1 MEDYLSYPI
10 ITGTD
15 VTYSQSV
22 DFPSVTIC
30 NLNRIN
36 CHNAFQVV
44 FAIALLKYFHS
55 QAAYE
60 FGNKLA
66 TSTELSNDERTE
78 LVEIMDIINK

>member
-44 FAIALLKYFHS
+44 FATCVNLPS
-55 QAAYE
+55 QAAY
-60 FGNKLA
+60 
-66 TSTELSNDERTE
+66 ELSNDERTE